1 MNLKEIVI
9 EEIEL
14 HHRYVNEGLSA
25 LLHTILFVR
34 APNLVK
40 PEDHQCI
47 ELAPLIFAKC
57 GPIDVDESVKRA
69 ILNLNQLLTP
79 VGPHLSKATIVLS
92 FFEHRETKGFFGLI
106 SNHEKVYFERWR
118 IPIIINELPLT
129 RMNNNN
135 NNNNSNNNNDS
146 REDNEELYLLNHAR
160 DQIQNRILTII
171 QHVNTSIDHV
181 PPSLYEYEIG

>member
-47 ELAPLIFAKC
+47 ELSPLIFAKC
-57 GPIDVDESVKRA
+57 GPNDVDESVKRA
-69 ILNLNQLLTP
+69 IFNLNQLLTP

-118 IPIIINELPLT
+118 IPVIINELPLT
-129 RMNNNN
+129 RMNNDNN
-135 NNNNSNNNNDS
+135 NLK
-146 REDNEELYLLNHAR
+146 EDNEELYLLNFAR

-171 QHVNTSIDHV
+171 QDVNTSIDHV